1 VNLKPA
7 GLALYPIL
15 IPLLALPAVLLILGV
30 VLPAVWSTR
39 PTRRH
44 AAQAVLTQL
53 LTPASADGSPHRPH
67 VPRSCD
73 QPQPWLP
80 RPHPRD
86 EATPPDA
93 SASDEA
99 RLRGDEAPGG

>member
-7 GLALYPIL
+7 GFALYPIL

-53 LTPASADGSPHRPH
+53 LTPDGPPRHPH
-67 VPRSCD
+67 VPRCCD
-73 QPQPWLP
+73 HPQPLVAQTAPP
-80 RPHPRD
+80 RRNDPADALAGD
-86 EATPPDA
+86 EI
-93 SASDEA
+93 